1 MACLLF
7 FLIIH
12 LFRLEYSIII
22 LTFVIVVPGCEV
34 LSYAGFGLKTVKKR
48 NQWEQKAYRTDM

>member
-34 LSYAGFGLKTVKKR
+34 WSYAGFGLKR
-48 NQWEQKAYRTDM
+48 